1 MLWTTQKAGE
11 KMNFLIYLAA
21 GAVVGLVAS
30 RIMRTNSWLGLL
42 IDIIVG
48 IVGAFLAG
56 YFVNPLLG
64 IGTMNDAI
72 TIPSMLVILAASLV
86 MIWIVKAVHR

>member
-1 MLWTTQKAGE
+1 
-11 KMNFLIYLAA
+11 MNFLIYLAA

-48 IVGAFLAG
+48 IVGAFLTG

-64 IGTMNDAI
+64 IGTMHDAI
-72 TIPSMLVILAASLV
+72 TIPTMLVTLTGSIFMIL
-86 MIWIVKAVHR
+86 IVKAVHR

>member
-1 MLWTTQKAGE
+1 
-11 KMNFLIYLAA
+11 MNFLIYLAI

-30 RIMRTNSWLGLL
+30 WIMHTNSWLGLL

-48 IVGAFLAG
+48 IVGAFLTG
-56 YFVNPLLG
+56 YFVNPLLD

-72 TIPSMLVILAASLV
+72 TISTLLVTLAGSTVML
-86 MIWIVKAVHR
+86 WIVKAVHRQPYQY